1 MPPASLFALRWGT
14 NMKLFAAGSG
24 RAVRFVLS
32 FTSLLFAIPLL
43 ADAADDP
50 LWERLKKGGL
60 IVLMR
65 NTAVDEGGGDPKGYK
80 VDECATQL
88 NLTDKGR
95 EQAKNIGKAF
105 ASRKIPITK
114 VLTSRFC
121 RCKETAELAF
131 GKADVWDALNSFLDK
146 PYAKSE
152 QTRLLHERIGQPPGE
167 GNLIIVTHGYNIA
180 SAVGLNPDPGDMMI
194 IAPDSR
200 VGYRVLGELSAKN

>member
-1 MPPASLFALRWGT
+1 MSF
-14 NMKLFAAGSG
+14 FAAGRG
-24 RAVRFVLS
+24 RTRRFLLPLAALLLS
-32 FTSLLFAIPLL
+32 IPSL
-43 ADAADDP
+43 AAEDP

-60 IVLMR
+60 IVLLR

-80 VDECATQL
+80 VEDCATQL

-105 ASRKIPITK
+105 ASRKIPIAK

-146 PYAKSE
+146 PYSKSE
-152 QTRLLHERIGQPPGE
+152 QTRLLHQKIGQLPGE
-167 GNLIIVTHGYNIA
+167 GNLVIVTHGYNIA

-200 VGYRVLGELSAKN
+200 TGYRVLGELSAKN